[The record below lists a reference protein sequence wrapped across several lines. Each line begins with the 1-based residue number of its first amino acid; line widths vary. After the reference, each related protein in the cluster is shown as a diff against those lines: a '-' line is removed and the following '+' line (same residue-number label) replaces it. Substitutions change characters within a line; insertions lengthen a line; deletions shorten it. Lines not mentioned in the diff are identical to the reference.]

1 MLRLRHKLGDQYSPL
16 YFLSALGAGGLAV
29 TFFMYLMFLTPHPGT
44 PIPTFESW
52 MAAIQGGPPVMQ
64 GMIAIAITG
73 IILFSLL
80 HLRVLFWNVREYR
93 HFKKTEAFKKLTS
106 GNAEVQLMAMPLT
119 FAMSINVGFILG
131 ALFVPGLWTVVEY
144 LFPLAVLAFA
154 ITGYYAMAI
163 FMRFLSRVLVNGSF
177 DCSRNNNLSQMLAIF
192 AFSMVG
198 VGFSA
203 SAAMSHTQLTSGIA
217 MILAV
222 MFLTVAVLLAIT
234 KFVLGFR
241 AMFEHGIDREGAVSL
256 WIIIPIITLVGIAI
270 FRIGMGMHH
279 NFGTEIQPIRHLAM
293 FAVFGGAQLLFG
305 ILGYMVMKKL
315 GYFQDYVH
323 GQARSIASYALICPG
338 VAAFVMAFFFVHIGL
353 VGSGLVEK
361 YSVAHLIL
369 LAPLLLLQLKTILT
383 LFRLNG
389 KLLNREKA
397 GLAKPATPAMN
408 A

>member
-1 MLRLRHKLGDQYSPL
+1 MLRLRHKLGEDYSPL

-29 TFFMYLMFLTPHPGT
+29 TFFMYLMFLTPHPDT

-52 MAAIQGGPPVMQ
+52 MAAIQNGHPVMQ
-64 GMIAIAITG
+64 GMIIVAITG
-73 IILFSLL
+73 VILFSLL
-80 HLRVLFWNVREYR
+80 HLRVLFWNVVEYLQFR
-93 HFKKTEAFKKLTS
+93 KTAAFGKLTAS
-106 GNAEVQLMAMPLT
+106 NAEVQLMAVPLT
-119 FAMSINVGFILG
+119 FAMTINVGFIIG
-131 ALFVPGLWTVVEY
+131 ALFVPKLWSVVEY

-154 ITGYYAMAI
+154 VTGYYAMAI
-163 FMRFLSRVLVNGSF
+163 FMRFLSRVLVHGSF

-203 SAAMSHTQLTSGIA
+203 SAAMSHSQLTSGIA

-222 MFLTVAVLLAIT
+222 MFLTVAVLLAVT

-256 WIIIPIITLVGIAI
+256 WIIIPIITLVGIAVY
-270 FRIGMGMHH
+270 RISMGMHH
-279 NFGTEIQPIRHLAM
+279 NFGTDVQPIRNLAM
-293 FAVFGGAQLLFG
+293 FATFGGAQLLFG

-315 GYFQDYVH
+315 GYFRDYIH
-323 GQARSIASYALICPG
+323 GQGKSIASYALICPG

-361 YSVAHLIL
+361 YSIAHMVL

-383 LFRLNG
+383 MFKLNG
-389 KLLNREKA
+389 KLLNRERV
-397 GLAKPATPAMN
+397 KPVTPAVSV
-408 A
+408 

>member
-1 MLRLRHKLGDQYSPL
+1 MLRLRHKLGEDYSPL

-29 TFFMYLMFLTPHPGT
+29 TFFMYLMFLTPHPDT

-52 MAAIQGGPPVMQ
+52 MAAIQNGHPVMQ
-64 GMIAIAITG
+64 GMIIVAITG
-73 IILFSLL
+73 VILFSLL
-80 HLRVLFWNVREYR
+80 HLRVLFWNVAEYLQFR
-93 HFKKTEAFKKLTS
+93 KTAAFGKLTAS
-106 GNAEVQLMAMPLT
+106 NAEVQLMAVPLT
-119 FAMSINVGFILG
+119 FAMTINVGFIIG
-131 ALFVPGLWTVVEY
+131 ALFVPKLWSVVEY

-154 ITGYYAMAI
+154 VTGYYAMAI
-163 FMRFLSRVLVNGSF
+163 FMRFLSRVLVHGSF

-203 SAAMSHTQLTSGIA
+203 SAAMSHSQLTSGIA

-222 MFLTVAVLLAIT
+222 MFLTVAVLLAVT

-256 WIIIPIITLVGIAI
+256 WIIIPIITLVGIAVY
-270 FRIGMGMHH
+270 RISMGMHH
-279 NFGTEIQPIRHLAM
+279 NFGTDVQPIRNLAM
-293 FAVFGGAQLLFG
+293 FATFGGAQLLFG

-315 GYFQDYVH
+315 GYFRDYIH
-323 GQARSIASYALICPG
+323 GQGKSIASYALICPG

-361 YSVAHLIL
+361 YSIAHMVL

-383 LFRLNG
+383 MFKLNG
-389 KLLNREKA
+389 KLLNRERV
-397 GLAKPATPAMN
+397 KPVTPAVSV
-408 A
+408 